1 MHKLKCTSNESDVDF
16 SNRNHDN
23 SAGEIGA
30 GSVERGAGVV
40 VEGGEPRSE
49 WYAGDIVLDEA
60 VDIDDGNGV
69 AELDAGHQYE

>member
-1 MHKLKCTSNESDVDF
+1 M
-16 SNRNHDN
+16 
-23 SAGEIGA
+23 
-30 GSVERGAGVV
+30 V

-69 AELDAGHQYE
+69 AELDAGHQYEYQGDCRVHRLVRRNRHRRERVELISRVFGGS

>member
-1 MHKLKCTSNESDVDF
+1 M
-16 SNRNHDN
+16 
-23 SAGEIGA
+23 
-30 GSVERGAGVV
+30 V